1 MNKFMKVLDFLT
13 WIMMLITFLIAIMT
27 TIVVFGVL
35 QDVILYNFV
44 TFYLLEISLSI
55 TLFLWGITT
64 LFQMKGKSAKKH
76 GVYSIAFGMILMG
89 FFLFGIY

>member
-1 MNKFMKVLDFLT
+1 MNKIIKVLDCFT
-13 WIMMLITFLIAIMT
+13 WIMMLVTFIIAIMT

-64 LFQMKGKSAKKH
+64 LFEMKDRSAKKH
-76 GVYSIAFGMILMG
+76 GIYSIIFATILMV